1 MTPQIALVL
10 ACVGVAIVLFAIE
23 SIPLELSALTV
34 VAFLAVTRVLT
45 AEQAFAGFADA
56 TVVFIYTL
64 LAMTQGLV
72 STGVVQVVGQRMAA
86 VGRFGPGV
94 FQAATMLVVGAISSV
109 ISNTVT
115 TAAFLPVV
123 IGVADRTRVPR
134 GKVLIPLAYA
144 SMLGGT
150 VLLIGT
156 STNLVVSAAMARMG
170 LGPIGFTELAPV
182 GLPLAL
188 IGIVTTFVLGRW
200 LLPDRAADDSEAVPA
215 REYLAEVTVRP
226 GSRYAGRPLADLTQ
240 ELGLRVLAVTREAAA
255 LEATPELTLEE
266 GDALLVEEDRLDI
279 LKLKDV
285 RGLGMRGEERLGA
298 GAAARRD
305 AVLVE
310 AAVPVGSSLV
320 GRSLQESFFAEHF
333 GLAALAISRRPA
345 IQRLTRVQMMRG
357 LFGAHSLATL
367 PLAASDVLLVR
378 GPRDRIR
385 ALADGTTLSLL
396 GAVEY
401 QPVRSGKAAL
411 AVAIFAG
418 VLVAGTLN
426 LVPLAVAGL
435 CGLLL
440 MIATRCLDARSAFRV
455 DWRVVLLIG
464 SMMALGEA
472 MRSSGAGTWLGGKI
486 VPLAAHVGPR
496 GVLVALMIL
505 TIVLSA
511 PMSNQAAALVL
522 LPVAVE
528 TARQLGLEP
537 RAFAIGIC
545 LAASFSFVTPLEPSC
560 VLVYGPGRYRFLDYV
575 RMGAPLT
582 AALLVILAVAIPLR
596 WPF

>member
-1 MTPQIALVL
+1 MTPEIVIVL
-10 ACVGVAIVLFAIE
+10 AAVGVAVVLFAIE
-23 SIPLELSALTV
+23 AIPLEVSALTI
-34 VAFLAVTRVLT
+34 VALLAVTRVVT
-45 AEQAFAGFADA
+45 PEQAFAGFANE

-72 STGVVQVVGQRMAA
+72 STGVVQVIGQRMAA
-86 VGRFGPGV
+86 IGRLGPRA
-94 FQAATMLVVGAISSV
+94 FQAATMLVVAAISSV

-123 IGVADRTRVPR
+123 IGVADRAGVPR
-134 GKVLIPLAYA
+134 GKVLMPLAYA

-156 STNLVVSAAMARMG
+156 STNLVVSAAMTRMG
-170 LGPIGFTELAPV
+170 LGPIGFTELAAV
-182 GLPLAL
+182 GLPVAL
-188 IGIVTTFVLGRW
+188 VGIAATLVLGPW
-200 LLPDRAADDSEAVPA
+200 LLPDRGALESDPVPA
-215 REYLAEVTVRP
+215 REYLAEVVVLP
-226 GSRYAGRPLADLTQ
+226 GSRYAGHALGELTQ
-240 ELGLRVLAVTREAAA
+240 ELGLRVLAVTRDAAPLEAA
-255 LEATPELTLEE
+255 PELELRPE
-266 GDALLVEEDRLDI
+266 DALLVEEDRLDI

-298 GAAARRD
+298 GPDGD

-333 GLAALAISRRPA
+333 GLAALAVSRRPA

-385 ALADGTTLSLL
+385 ALADGSTLSLL

-418 VLVAGTLN
+418 VLLAGTLK
-426 LVPLAVAGL
+426 LLPLSVAGL

-440 MIATRCLDARSAFRV
+440 MVGTRCVDARSAFRV

-472 MRSSGAGTWLGGKI
+472 MQTSGAGAWLGGRI

-537 RAFAIGIC
+537 RTFAIGIC

-560 VLVYGPGRYRFLDYV
+560 VLVYGPGRYRFADFV

-582 AALLVILAVAIPLR
+582 AALLVLLAFAIPLR